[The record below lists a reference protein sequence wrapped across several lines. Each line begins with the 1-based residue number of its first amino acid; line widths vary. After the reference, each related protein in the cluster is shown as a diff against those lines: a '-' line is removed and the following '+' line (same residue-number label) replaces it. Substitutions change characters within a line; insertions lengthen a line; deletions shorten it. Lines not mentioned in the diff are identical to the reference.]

1 MRYVV
6 GFGSHYPKHVHHIGA
21 SIPKNSIK
29 YSCQGGW
36 KWRYSLKPNAN
47 IIVGAMVA
55 GPDKRDAF
63 HDVCRNYNYTEP
75 TLVGNAGLVAAL
87 VALSGETTTGI
98 DKKYHVLCNSSDVS
112 NSTTT
117 SFLTMKTMRCSPLS
131 QYIILS

>member
-1 MRYVV
+1 MSYVV
-6 GFGSHYPKHVHHIGA
+6 GFGGHYPKHVHHRGA
-21 SIPKNSIK
+21 FIPKNNIK
-29 YSCQGGW
+29 YSCKGGW

-55 GPDKRDAF
+55 GPDKHDGF
-63 HDVCRNYNYTEP
+63 HDVRGNYNYTEP
-75 TLVGNAGLVAAL
+75 TLVGNAGF
-87 VALSGETTTGI
+87 VALSGETTTRI